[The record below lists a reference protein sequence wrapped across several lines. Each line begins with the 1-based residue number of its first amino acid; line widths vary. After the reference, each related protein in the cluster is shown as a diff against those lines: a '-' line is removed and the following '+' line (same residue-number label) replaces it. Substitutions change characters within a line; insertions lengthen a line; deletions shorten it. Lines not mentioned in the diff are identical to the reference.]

1 VALPA
6 SSRSE
11 EDPVQAGGGDERRR
25 REGDRARARE
35 REREKEE
42 GTGTVQPQSDVGG
55 DGCVPPCRPAR
66 LPPTGIHSRFK
77 FKVDKFTFGM
87 EVDESLKLTSPRTRG
102 T

>member
-1 VALPA
+1 MALPA

-55 DGCVPPCRPAR
+55 DEWIPSVAAGEASLR
-66 LPPTGIHSRFK
+66 H
-77 FKVDKFTFGM
+77 
-87 EVDESLKLTSPRTRG
+87 DESEMSSKRSTAPRS
-102 T
+102 